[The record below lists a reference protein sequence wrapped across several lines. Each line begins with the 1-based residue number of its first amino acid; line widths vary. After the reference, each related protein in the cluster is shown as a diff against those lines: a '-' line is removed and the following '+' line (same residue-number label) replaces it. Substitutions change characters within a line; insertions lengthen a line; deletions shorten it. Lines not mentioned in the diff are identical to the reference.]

1 MDGYVTIGTEI
12 DTSGLEKGINE
23 IEKKASEATGGLSDK
38 LQELYNKYK
47 ELAGDGIH
55 LESDIKEAEE
65 LKKQMTGI
73 VNEIEKLTGEKI
85 IIPGVTDGEA
95 KNNIE
100 DIGKSIKDVTKKVIK
115 WGLAIF
121 GIRSAYNL
129 IRSSMSTILAQDAQL
144 SADVEYMRNV
154 IAYTLEPVIRRII
167 DLMKTLLS
175 YVGYIIKAWT
185 GKDIFANANKNL
197 GKANKS
203 AKQLQKTLS
212 GFDEINII
220 GQQDTGG
227 GGGAGATPNMPTIE
241 DQDAPTWLKWI
252 AENGETVL
260 DILFGLGGALIGV
273 KLGLTGIQALG
284 VGVAIFGILTTI
296 QAIIKF
302 LKDPTFENFIKIL
315 EGIAIAAIGVGVAI
329 GAWPVA
335 IAGAVL
341 LAIALVLKYY
351 DKIIGFFD
359 SIENWLDT
367 VFYEALKK
375 LFGDKIATAIITPIK
390 SALAF
395 AKGLFEGFW
404 GGIKTVVNGIVKL
417 FKGDFKNGIK
427 DVFKG
432 LKDIMLAPL
441 NALISGLNA
450 LIKGIN
456 KIKFDVPDWIPLIG
470 GKKFGFNIPQ
480 IPKLAKGGIINL
492 PGQGVPLGSAIG
504 GERAKEGVLPLTDQQ
519 VMQQLGEA
527 IGKYITINANIT
539 NTMNGRIIS
548 RELQRV
554 QNDNDFAFNR

>member
-12 DTSGLEKGINE
+12 DTKSFEKQIGELEKELRTLEKRYEETRDMKPFKGQEEDLQSIGLE
-23 IEKKASEATGGLSDK
+23 IEKVNNKLVTMKKRQADLSKNGLSNI
-38 LQELYNKYK
+38 Q
-47 ELAGDGIH
+47 DG
-55 LESDIKEAEE
+55 L
-65 LKKQMTGI
+65 G
-73 VNEIEKLTGEKI
+73 N
-85 IIPGVTDGEA
+85 
-95 KNNIE
+95 
-100 DIGKSIKDVTKKVIK
+100 IGKSVEGITKKIVRWSI
-115 WGLAIF
+115 AIF

-185 GKDIFANANKNL
+185 GRDIFASANKSLN
-197 GKANKS
+197 KANKS

-212 GFDEINII
+212 GFDEVNII

-227 GGGAGATPNMPTIE
+227 GGGAGATPNIPTIE

-260 DILFGLGGALIGV
+260 DILFGLSGALIGV

-284 VGVAIFGILTTI
+284 VGAAIFGILTTI
-296 QAIIKF
+296 QAIIDF

-359 SIENWLDT
+359 DIENWLET
-367 VFYEALKK
+367 VFYTALEK
-375 LFGDKIATAIITPIK
+375 LFGDKIANAIMTPIRFVL
-390 SALAF
+390 ST

-417 FKGDFKNGIK
+417 FKGDFKNGIS

-432 LKDIMLAPL
+432 IKSIMLAPI
-441 NALISGLNA
+441 NALISGINA
-450 LIKGIN
+450 VIKGLN
-456 KIKFDVPDWIPLIG
+456 KIKFDIPSWIPLIG

-492 PGQGVPLGSAIG
+492 PGQGVSLGSAIG
-504 GERAKEGVLPLTDQQ
+504 GEKSREGVLPLSDQQ
-519 VMQQLGEA
+519 VMQQLGQEIA
-527 IGKYITINANIT
+527 KNIVINANIT
-539 NTMNGRIIS
+539 NTMNGRVIS

>member
-12 DTSGLEKGINE
+12 DTKSFEKQIDELEKELRTLEKRYEETRDMKPFKGQEEDLQSIGLE
-23 IEKKASEATGGLSDK
+23 IEKVNNKLVTMKKRQADLSKNGLSNI
-38 LQELYNKYK
+38 Q
-47 ELAGDGIH
+47 DG
-55 LESDIKEAEE
+55 L
-65 LKKQMTGI
+65 G
-73 VNEIEKLTGEKI
+73 N
-85 IIPGVTDGEA
+85 
-95 KNNIE
+95 
-100 DIGKSIKDVTKKVIK
+100 IGKSVEGITKKIVRWSI
-115 WGLAIF
+115 AIF
-121 GIRSAYNL
+121 GIRSAYSL
-129 IRSSMSTILAQDAQL
+129 IRRSMSTILSQDAQL

-220 GQQDTGG
+220 SDTSGG

-341 LAIALVLKYY
+341 LAVALILKYY

-359 SIENWLDT
+359 GIEKWLDT

-417 FKGDFKNGIK
+417 FKGDFKNGIS

-432 LKDIMLAPL
+432 LKSIMLAPI

-492 PGQGVPLGSAIG
+492 PGQGVSLGSAIG
-504 GERAKEGVLPLTDQQ
+504 GEKSREGVLPLSDQQ
-519 VMQQLGEA
+519 VMTQLGQEIA
-527 IGKYITINANIT
+527 KNIVINANIT